1 VPNPENTVQG
11 AAQRAGESYLD
22 TCELEPD
29 AIRPATSVALSFRM
43 TLPEFFAAEQEV
55 LCRAKKTSE
64 VRMTAPAPHSYGRL
78 PKPTRGYSVRCS
90 VGRNSTRLNPLRNV
104 SQVAVLGQLV
114 SDGAHSILDP
124 ASRFLGLSHHHQVA
138 SAGEW
143 YGKGFHT
150 RSKFSDARHRSVD
163 AVTDSAV
170 NRKDRAGSRQ

>member
-1 VPNPENTVQG
+1 LSG
-11 AAQRAGESYLD
+11 YLRARVGRD
-22 TCELEPD
+22 
-29 AIRPATSVALSFRM
+29 PAGREFQNEALGIFRGG
-43 TLPEFFAAEQEV
+43 TGRH
-55 LCRAKKTSE
+55 LCQAKKTSE
-64 VRMTAPAPHSYGRL
+64 GRMTAAAPHSYWRL
-78 PKPTRGYSVRCS
+78 PKPTRGYCVRCS

-124 ASRFLGLSHHHQVA
+124 AGRFLGLSHHHQVA

-150 RSKFSDARHRSVD
+150 RSKFSDAQHRSVD
-163 AVTDSAV
+163 AVTHSAV